1 MDTLIYV
8 ATAAITLILVWTAII
23 PKKGINVA
31 YLSNFAQLPA
41 ERKTVSLAVLCC
53 IPPGCSTWGTRVPM
67 GEHRYTKV
75 STEHVLILFETPQR
89 PYEQIGIVSSLG
101 GIFASEGDMFRKMQM
116 AAADLG
122 ADAIIVRG
130 SGTTVQSRNGI
141 TVVQTQTVNTYW
153 DYPKTNAIAIK
164 YK

>member
-1 MDTLIYV
+1 
-8 ATAAITLILVWTAII
+8 
-23 PKKGINVA
+23 
-31 YLSNFAQLPA
+31 
-41 ERKTVSLAVLCC
+41 
-53 IPPGCSTWGTRVPM
+53 M
-67 GEHRYTKV
+67 GEHRYGKV
-75 STEHVLILFETPQR
+75 PVEHVMILFEPPQR

-116 AAADLG
+116 AAASLG

-141 TVVQTQTVNTYW
+141 TIVQTQTVNNYW
-153 DYPKTNAIAIK
+153 DYPKTNSIAIK

>member
-1 MDTLIYV
+1 
-8 ATAAITLILVWTAII
+8 
-23 PKKGINVA
+23 
-31 YLSNFAQLPA
+31 
-41 ERKTVSLAVLCC
+41 
-53 IPPGCSTWGTRVPM
+53 M
-67 GEHRYTKV
+67 GEHRYKKV
-75 STEHVLILFETPQR
+75 PTEHVVILFETPQR

-130 SGTTVQSRNGI
+130 SGTTVQSRNEI
-141 TVVQTQTVNTYW
+141 TVVQTQTVNNYW
-153 DYPKTNAIAIK
+153 DYPKSNAIAIK